1 MSETKVIIRFLHSM
15 PKQNIPKRERERE
28 RKGDDIN
35 ITKGASVNHWISDR
49 LRPLHNTPTI
59 QGNNPQWNDT

>member
-1 MSETKVIIRFLHSM
+1 M